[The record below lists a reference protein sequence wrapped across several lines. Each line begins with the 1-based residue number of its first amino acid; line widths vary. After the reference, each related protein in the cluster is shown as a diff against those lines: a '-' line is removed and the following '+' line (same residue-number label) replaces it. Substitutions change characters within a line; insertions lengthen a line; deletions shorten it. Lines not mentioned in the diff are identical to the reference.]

1 MIKKCEE
8 MVQYY
13 SNQQQ
18 IFNTTPKFKQSIN
31 DIACKMDK
39 AVFKKTTKH
48 TFVYKDKY
56 VINRIEK
63 SCTCGY
69 FLKKAICTHALAFSH
84 LKDLDWFGSAY
95 SNRSNEFCYRTRKG
109 RKRGGRYKNSTKA
122 LMYESS

>member
-63 SCTCGY
+63 S
-69 FLKKAICTHALAFSH
+69 
-84 LKDLDWFGSAY
+84 
-95 SNRSNEFCYRTRKG
+95 
-109 RKRGGRYKNSTKA
+109 
-122 LMYESS
+122 